1 MPQFVLDIQTPS
13 EVGVLAADFRYKSV
27 LELEGQLEGFQYVNL
42 DSEGLSEYRAQLLA
56 RGIRD
61 LGASGAASA
70 SASSASASGVAAAA
84 SAVFDMIDKDRSG
97 AITLDEAESIVLR
110 LNSQLKRAYGEKE
123 VRAFFAAVSV
133 DGVNVSR
140 SQFLEAFIRLAA

>member
-1 MPQFVLDIQTPS
+1 
-13 EVGVLAADFRYKSV
+13 VGVLAADYRYKSV
-27 LELEGQLEGFQYVNL
+27 LELEGQLEGFQHVNL

-56 RGIRD
+56 LGIRD
-61 LGASGAASA
+61 LGASGSASSLS

-97 AITLDEAESIVLR
+97 SITLDEAESIVLR

-140 SQFLEAFIRLAA
+140 GQFLEAFIRLAA